1 MALPGRPRIDRTE
14 GRMIEILQQN
24 GRKTTRQLAKEAGV
38 SELTAR
44 RKLRRLID
52 QDIIRVVATVDPFDV
67 GYETPAII
75 GLRVDP
81 SRLEEVATAI
91 SELPNVVYVAA
102 TTGNID
108 LIVEVMARTNQD
120 LADFLLQ
127 HLSGIPGVRSSE
139 TNLIIRIFKQ
149 SWAWGIRANE

>member
-91 SELPNVVYVAA
+91 SELPNVVAA
-102 TTGNID
+102 TYTTFG
-108 LIVEVMARTNQD
+108 
-120 LADFLLQ
+120 
-127 HLSGIPGVRSSE
+127 SSE
-139 TNLIIRIFKQ
+139 IAVATSSSRDG
-149 SWAWGIRANE
+149 STRSPMMAGVS